1 MKAKSRQCGLT
12 LMEMTVVIVVIALL
26 VSFSMPTIRTFFSSL
41 ALSGGTKSL
50 ISASLASARAI
61 AAKEQRYAG
70 IRFQRRFQEDN
81 KGPQYMIFI
90 VHDQPNTNLSS
101 GFRAVA
107 GIKPI
112 RLPETVGVMEFVG
125 SDAEIDDSKIT
136 DKTTFSIVFSPGGKM
151 VLHDVR
157 VRNKDG
163 RTDTDNTSKD
173 DIFNTLD
180 NVRIGIGMFVQDHRE
195 TSSNEPREEQSK
207 NSFII
212 YDKTQFD
219 RMKPDSRWSGYLKGL
234 DVIYINP
241 YTGTIISSD

>member
-1 MKAKSRQCGLT
+1 MKAKPRQCGLT
-12 LMEMTVVIVVIALL
+12 LMEMTVVIVVVALL
-26 VSFSMPTIRTFFSSL
+26 VSFSMPTIRTFFSSM
-41 ALSGGTKSL
+41 ALSGGTKSI

-70 IRFQRRFQEDN
+70 IRFQKRLQEDN

-90 VHDQPNTNLSS
+90 VHDQPNTKLSN
-101 GFRAVA
+101 GFRVVE
-107 GIKPI
+107 GIQPI
-112 RLPETVGVMEFVG
+112 KLPEAVGVMEFVS

-136 DKTTFSIVFSPGGKM
+136 DKTTFSIVFSPSGKL
-151 VLHDVR
+151 VIHGVR

-163 RTDTDNTSKD
+163 RTDNASED

-180 NVRIGIGMFVQDHRE
+180 NVGIGIGMFVQDHGR
-195 TSSNEPREEQSK
+195 TSSDEPREEQSK
-207 NSFII
+207 NGFII

-219 RMKPDSRWSGYLKGL
+219 KIKPDSRRSDYLDSL
-234 DVIYINP
+234 DVIHINP